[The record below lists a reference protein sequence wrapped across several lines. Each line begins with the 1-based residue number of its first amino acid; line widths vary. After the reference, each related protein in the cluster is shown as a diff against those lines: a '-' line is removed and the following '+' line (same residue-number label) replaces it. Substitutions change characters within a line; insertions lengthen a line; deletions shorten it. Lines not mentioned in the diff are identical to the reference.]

1 MFERFTEN
9 ARATIVLAQEEGRLL
24 NHNYLGTEHLL
35 LGLLRERTHEPTVAG
50 RALASLPVSLEA
62 ARSTVRAIIGE
73 GPEPPGPHI
82 PFTPRARRV
91 LHFARGVADA
101 RDSRRI
107 GTEHLLLGLL
117 REGHGIGCQVLA
129 DLGVTADQVRRAV
142 QAELGDPPGSPPL
155 GPVEG
160 VRLRPMR
167 DDEWDA
173 WRARTV
179 SEYADEK
186 VRNKGD
192 APKKALAQAEQE
204 TAALLSGGLRTPRH
218 HLFVAEDEAGTR
230 VGYLWFGP
238 RDGDA
243 DPEVA
248 WLYDIFVE
256 LAARG
261 RGFGRAMMERLEVAA
276 RDTGH
281 RRIEL
286 NVFGD
291 NVPAKRLYAA
301 AGYVEMARQMGKD
314 LDD

>member
-1 MFERFTEN
+1 VFERFTEN
-9 ARATIVLAQEEGRLL
+9 ARATIVFAQEEGRLL
-24 NHNYLGTEHLL
+24 KHNYVGTEHVL
-35 LGLLRERTHEPTVAG
+35 LGLLRERTAGSTVAG
-50 RALASLPVSLEA
+50 RVLASLEVSLDA

-73 GPEPPGPHI
+73 GPEPPGRHI

-91 LHFARGVADA
+91 LHLANGVADA
-101 RDSRRI
+101 RDSRQI
-107 GTEHLLLGLL
+107 GTEHLLLGMI
-117 REGHGIGCQVLA
+117 REGHGVGCQVLA
-129 DLGVTADQVRRAV
+129 DLGVNADQVRRAV
-142 QAELGDPPGSPPL
+142 QDELGDPPGVPPL

-186 VRNKGD
+186 VRNKGVT
-192 APKKALAQAEQE
+192 PGKALTQAEQE
-204 TAALLSGGLRTPRH
+204 TTALLSGGLGTPGH
-218 HLFVAEDEAGTR
+218 HLFVAENDAGTR

-238 RDGDA
+238 RLGDP
-243 DPEVA
+243 DPDVA

-256 LAARG
+256 EAARG

-276 RDTGH
+276 RELGH
-281 RRIEL
+281 HRIEL

-291 NVPAKRLYAA
+291 NVPAKRLYEA
-301 AGYVEMARQMGKD
+301 AGYLEMTRQLRKD
-314 LDD
+314 LDP